1 MLLRGRLHLAP
12 SGRCNPRHRRRKS
25 RRAFVRPGALPRLG
39 TSPTASIYLP
49 RSRSEGFSAI
59 LGARWQAISGSD
71 EVFTVSTKS
80 SRMARREGFRTAVG
94 FVKRKDAKIW
104 RPLVVQLDRRSERE
118 GNDAICA
125 LCDFAALALGL
136 SACSNPYDPA
146 AVNWLVRLPRRSGRD
161 LPLPKPSKGTTL
173 CPQLPGIRGMSVE
186 IHRCQDRIMRHQRDR
201 RYRNE
206 RDSCRDS
213 CQVQNSAQ
221 QLSRCA

>member
-1 MLLRGRLHLAP
+1 VTSCEIRG
-12 SGRCNPRHRRRKS
+12 
-25 RRAFVRPGALPRLG
+25 
-39 TSPTASIYLP
+39 
-49 RSRSEGFSAI
+49 I
-59 LGARWQAISGSD
+59 LSHSGARWQAISVPSQRNPRVWLG
-71 EVFTVSTKS
+71 ERVF
-80 SRMARREGFRTAVG
+80 ETAVG

-118 GNDAICA
+118 GNDPICA

-161 LPLPKPSKGTTL
+161 LPLPNPSKGTTL

-186 IHRCQDRIMRHQRDR
+186 IHRCQDRLMRHQRDR

-206 RDSCRDS
+206 RDSC
-213 CQVQNSAQ
+213 QVQNSVQ